1 MGRARGG
8 GVVDGESGKR
18 RAPMPCATTRGS
30 IAVAETFYR
39 SNGGKPATAV
49 LLLAL
54 LVLVGGVLGWVVLSG

>member
-1 MGRARGG
+1 
-8 GVVDGESGKR
+8 
-18 RAPMPCATTRGS
+18 MPCATTRGS